1 VLWLEQTPDFRVRP
15 QADMVLAKAKALL
28 PGSDAAAECD
38 VCAA

>member
-1 VLWLEQTPDFRVRP
+1 VRP

-28 PGSDAAAECD
+28 PGGAEAAASCD